1 MDTCSQTKHLE
12 QKPEDFMAASL
23 MEKIRTMTPEEKV
36 MCRKYIRK
44 LQKLTES
51 EEAKERREA
60 RRFMGI
66 RLRNKIMT
74 QKYGGTTKDAR
85 VKPYPQAEKKL
96 EPKNSEAG
104 VSHCPEKPT
113 HSKIFP
119 IYSQGIVCGYFC
131 TNENEMPPQKIALT
145 NLRSATTLSPPNNLV
160 QPPLVKLAQVTQVPR
175 RTMEPVSASGNTL
188 PVTQPVKTL
197 SMTTM
202 EKTINGEQPLEPL
215 NMVPII
221 LTPVEIQNLIPTT
234 IQSNN
239 VGPSSGN
246 LLCVMANNNQNDT
259 NISQP
264 LPEHVSCNVKKT
276 NSGQQTCLKIENNNE
291 NPVMSAYPGSFLS
304 LGKHIYDTGLQNIKQ
319 ECKLEKVEKVSVK
332 IEPDTL
338 SEKDLKYLESNF
350 SQETCVSTSFSV
362 PFPRIKTEFS
372 DEDKKDC
379 MSLQTEQEKNDYGL
393 VISSFFSLSKTNASE
408 FGFSF
413 ENETL

>member
-1 MDTCSQTKHLE
+1 MDSCSQTKHLE
-12 QKPEDFMAASL
+12 QKTEDSMAASL

-60 RRFMGI
+60 HRFMGI
-66 RLRNKIMT
+66 RLRNKIMK
-74 QKYGGTTKDAR
+74 QKYRDTTKHAR
-85 VKPYPQAEKKL
+85 VKPYPQAEKKT
-96 EPKNSEAG
+96 ETKNSEAG
-104 VSHCPEKPT
+104 VSHCPEQPT
-113 HSKIFP
+113 HSNIFP

-145 NLRSATTLSPPNNLV
+145 NLRPATSLSPPNNLV
-160 QPPLVKLAQVTQVPR
+160 QPPLIKLAQVTQVPR

-188 PVTQPVKTL
+188 PVPQPVKTL
-197 SMTTM
+197 SVTTM
-202 EKTINGEQPLEPL
+202 EKTMNGQQPLEPL

-221 LTPVEIQNLIPTT
+221 LTPVEIQHLIPTT

-246 LLCVMANNNQNDT
+246 LLCVTANNNQNDI

-264 LPEHVSCNVKKT
+264 LPERVTCNVKKT
-276 NSGQQTCLKIENNNE
+276 NSCQQTCLKIENNNK
-291 NPVMSAYPGSFLS
+291 NPVMSAYPGSFSS
-304 LGKHIYDTGLQNIKQ
+304 LGKHISDTGFQNFKQ
-319 ECKLEKVEKVSVK
+319 KCKLEKVEKVSVK
-332 IEPDTL
+332 IEPDTSL
-338 SEKDLKYLESNF
+338 EKDFKHLESNF
-350 SQETCVSTSFSV
+350 SQENCVSTTFSV

-372 DEDKKDC
+372 DEDKQDC
-379 MSLQTEQEKNDYGL
+379 LSLETEQEKNDYGL